1 MSEMPSIM
9 SEMSEMPN
17 VSCEEPLHREQAPGP
32 DIDRSDP
39 RYRSQIDTDPRY
51 RSVHSAR

>member
-1 MSEMPSIM
+1 MEGSRLVVEKLDRW
-9 SEMSEMPN
+9 
-17 VSCEEPLHREQAPGP
+17 CKEPHREQALDP

-39 RYRSQIDTDPRY
+39 RYISQIDTDTDPRY

>member
-1 MSEMPSIM
+1 M
-9 SEMSEMPN
+9 
-17 VSCEEPLHREQAPGP
+17 CEEPLHREQAPGP

-39 RYRSQIDTDPRY
+39 RYRSQIDADTDPRY